1 MTDHSI
7 LNQSLPKLPFEEEAH
22 LITRVLNF
30 FGALSPKAV
39 NNAINAQHITEN
51 LVALSDGQLAEL
63 GIDRTG
69 IAAYAAKT
77 SGLLDR

>member
-7 LNQSLPKLPFEEEAH
+7 LNHSLPKLPFEEEAH

-30 FGALSPKAV
+30 FSAIGPS
-39 NNAINAQHITEN
+39 AINSAIDAQHITEN
-51 LVALSDGQLAEL
+51 LVQLSDAQLAEL
-63 GIDRTG
+63 GIARTD
-69 IAAYAAKT
+69 IAAYAAKN

>member
-7 LNQSLPKLPFEEEAH
+7 LNQPLPKLPFEEEAR

-30 FGALSPKAV
+30 FGAIAPSALNS
-39 NNAINAQHITEN
+39 AINAQRITEN
-51 LVALSDGQLAEL
+51 LVQLSDAQLAEF
-63 GIDRTG
+63 GIARTD